1 MPALRHDPISNRW
14 IIVARE
20 RAARPQPR
28 IISAADTSALDC
40 PFCGGHESRTP
51 PESFSLR
58 SSETS
63 ANENGWRVRVMGNKY
78 PALGP
83 MATTAP
89 RFVDGRPAMGA
100 HEVVVESPH
109 HVASAGALGVAQWH
123 DIVLAYRQRLEY
135 WSRQQGMRYA
145 LLFKN
150 VGAAAGASQ
159 QHIHSQLAVLPVVP
173 PAVEAELDGAHTY
186 YKEHA
191 RCVFCDL
198 VKREMEEEVRLVA
211 QTERFVAFC
220 PYAGRFPFE
229 TWLMPRHHAPYF
241 ERLPNSDTEQLA
253 TILREVLCRVEACIQ
268 PVAYNC
274 VFHTSP
280 FDTHDLSH
288 YHWHIE
294 ITPRMTT
301 VAGFELGSGLFINP
315 LPPEDAAA
323 ILRASSIP
331 PQIT

>member
-20 RAARPQPR
+20 RAARPQPPLM
-28 IISAADTSALDC
+28 STPESSALDC
-40 PFCGGHESRTP
+40 PFCAGHESRTP

-58 SSETS
+58 SADTS
-63 ANENGWRVRVMGNKY
+63 ANENGWRVRVMPNKY

-83 MATTAP
+83 MAISAP
-89 RFVDGRPAMGA
+89 RFVDGKLAMGA

-109 HVASAGALGVAQWH
+109 HVASAGALGDSQWH
-123 DIVLAYRQRLEY
+123 DVVLAYKQRLEH
-135 WSRQQGMRYA
+135 WSKQPGMRYA

-150 VGAAAGASQ
+150 IGSAAGASQ

-173 PAVEAELDGAHTY
+173 PAVEAELDGAHKY

-198 VKREMEEEVRLVA
+198 VQNELEEELRIVA
-211 QTERFVAFC
+211 KTERFVAFC

-229 TWLMPRHHAPYF
+229 TWILPRAHAPYF
-241 ERLPNSDTEQLA
+241 ERVAQSDTEQLA
-253 TILREVLCRVEACIQ
+253 KLLREVFCRVEACIQ

-280 FDTHDLSH
+280 FDMHELSH